1 MSQLT
6 FILSAMLFGYV
17 ACSITIDPVDPILR
31 LDETAKIMCKAPSS
45 IENCFWYINNALLNP
60 STAGTGRIRSF
71 GSLEDG
77 ECGIEF
83 MTITEAENA
92 AVTCHVFLVG
102 QSDKAESATANVTT
116 LVLPTIVMD
125 GVVNNKV
132 NAVAG
137 EEAEL
142 KCTVAGARPTP
153 AVLWKIGDREIDESF
168 RTTSVSMDDNL
179 ATIVDTLR
187 YSFAPSDHGQ
197 QVRCVTAGSWIVVG
211 QDEYD
216 AYAQL
221 DVMFAPQPQEPM
233 KLYGFVDG
241 QPGDIFV
248 NFTANP
254 QPTKVSWLLD
264 TNERLDVP
272 ATGVNY
278 DNPDFEVHPMTGSQ
292 GPYEARLRLK
302 TVTEESAARV
312 YRLSVESFLKGEEQ
326 IQEYTVHISMNAA
339 PLPSAEL
346 GGGEIAAII
355 LVMIALLVL
364 VAVLLYARNTGRWC
378 FAGTKAVG
386 VSTKERADEE
396 AANVELDE
404 ADDVKVEANPRQ
416 SLTNRLSSLYETI
429 LSKAA
434 PNKKSERFT
443 GVGNTAA
450 DVDVKDGAIVYAELD
465 LKSSDESSCLRGK
478 EETTE
483 YAEIVPINTD
493 DAPVT
498 KTSDDTGDDQTTA

>member
-221 DVMFAPQPQEPM
+221 DVMFAPQPQEPI

-292 GPYEARLRLK
+292 GTYEARLRLK

-378 FAGTKAVG
+378 FAGRRRTVG
-386 VSTKERADEE
+386 EGESQARIDEE
-396 AANVELDE
+396 NPGEIIKEKEGKEGPLKEGSAENLNLTLATHANNAENGNTNGNQESTSPVKE
-404 ADDVKVEANPRQ
+404 AQQQNG
-416 SLTNRLSSLYETI
+416 SS
-429 LSKAA
+429 
-434 PNKKSERFT
+434 P
-443 GVGNTAA
+443 TAA
-450 DVDVKDGAIVYAELD
+450 DGKD
-465 LKSSDESSCLRGK
+465 
-478 EETTE
+478 
-483 YAEIVPINTD
+483 
-493 DAPVT
+493 
-498 KTSDDTGDDQTTA
+498 TAV